1 MALVTQPGGHTQP
14 PIKGAARVRLIQP
27 AHDVQILH
35 ALVHWLGGQACAV
48 HPEPLA
54 LPPHADPLVM
64 RLNPLPPLVKGAI
77 QLVC

>member
-1 MALVTQPGGHTQP
+1 
-14 PIKGAARVRLIQP
+14 
-27 AHDVQILH
+27 VQILH
-35 ALVHWLGGQACAV
+35 ALVHWLVGQACAV

-77 QLVC
+77 QLVF